1 MKILVLNGSPHV
13 NGNTTAMVNAFKEG
27 AESKGH
33 NVEVI
38 QVGTKQIRGCL
49 ACEYCHTKG
58 NGKCIQKDDMAQV
71 YEGIDSAD
79 MIVFASPVYYW
90 GISGQMQSVI
100 SRFYISGQMQS
111 VISRFYAYP
120 IPKVKKYAL
129 LVSSMSPGVYDGIIS
144 QYKSIVGYF
153 GAKDMGIITAHDP
166 ENKSAAKLAE
176 VRKLGE
182 SL

>member
-1 MKILVLNGSPHV
+1 MNILVLNGSPHV
-13 NGNTTAMVNAFKEG
+13 NGNTVAMVNAFKEG
-27 AESKGH
+27 AEGKGH
-33 NVEVI
+33 TVEVI

-58 NGKCIQKDDMAQV
+58 NGKCIQKDDMVPV
-71 YEGIDSAD
+71 YEAIDKAD

-90 GISGQMQSVI
+90 GFTGQMESTL
-100 SRFYISGQMQS
+100 
-111 VISRFYAYP
+111 SRFYAYP
-120 IPKVKKYAL
+120 IPRVKKYDL
-129 LVSSMSPGVYDGIIS
+129 LLSSMSPGVYDGIIT
-144 QYKSIVGYF
+144 QYKCVVGYC

-166 ENKSAAKLAE
+166 ENKSEAKLAE

>member
-1 MKILVLNGSPHV
+1 MRILVLNGSPHV
-13 NGNTTAMVNAFKEG
+13 SGNTAAMVNAFKEG

-33 NVEVI
+33 TVEVI
-38 QVGTKQIRGCL
+38 QVGTKQVKGCL

-58 NGKCIQKDDMAQV
+58 NGKCIQKDDMVPV
-71 YEGIDSAD
+71 YEAIDTAD
-79 MIVFASPVYYW
+79 MIVFASPVYYF
-90 GISGQMQSVI
+90 GL
-100 SRFYISGQMQS
+100 SGQMQS

-120 IPKVKKYAL
+120 VPKAKKYAL

-144 QYKSIVGYF
+144 QYKGTVSYF
-153 GAKDMGIITAHDP
+153 GAQDMGIITAHDP

-176 VRKLGE
+176 VKKLGE